1 MPSQLDLIFTNELEM
16 VSDVQHMAPLGKSD
30 HQMLKFDFN
39 CYAEYTGT
47 QQRFNYNRGDYE
59 DARQELQE
67 VPITAKGSVQQ
78 MWDTIKDRVIG
89 LRNDHVPT
97 IQTGGRKWKSNYP
110 HDKEVLD
117 LIREKARCHRFWVAR
132 QQGLEGLSARQSYN
146 QARNRVRKRTRQ
158 LRKQYELK
166 IANQSMSNPKV
177 FWRFARDRLKTKIGV
192 APLLC
197 NPDDPGTLRH
207 SDEEKADILQSQ
219 FCSVFTREPEGEI
232 PQLEPRI
239 GERLERLVITH
250 EWVLKAL
257 IKTNITKSCGP
268 DELHPRMLKE
278 LAVELA
284 APMTKLF
291 NQSLFLEKSQRSGKW
306 LMYLQ
311 SSRRGVERWQRTT
324 VLSLSPQLVARLW
337 RPLSERQS
345 SRI

>member
-1 MPSQLDLIFTNELEM
+1 M
-16 VSDVQHMAPLGKSD
+16 
-30 HQMLKFDFN
+30 
-39 CYAEYTGT
+39 
-47 QQRFNYNRGDYE
+47 
-59 DARQELQE
+59 E
-67 VPITAKGSVQQ
+67 VKLS
-78 MWDTIKDRVIG
+78 
-89 LRNDHVPT
+89 
-97 IQTGGRKWKSNYP
+97 

-117 LIREKARCHRFWVAR
+117 LIREKARCHRFWLAR

-146 QARNRVRKRTRQ
+146 QARNQVRKRTRQ
-158 LRKQYELK
+158 LRKQYELN

-192 APLLC
+192 APLLS

-257 IKTNITKSCGP
+257 MKTNITKSCGP

-291 NQSLFLEKSQRSGKW
+291 NQSLFLGEVPEEWKMANVSPIFKKGSRKVAANYRPVSLTSISCKIMEAAVRETILTHFKRNSLLSTRQFGFLGRRSTILKLLTFLDKCVDAISRGNITDVV
-306 LMYLQ
+306 YLDFQ
-311 SSRRGVERWQRTT
+311 KAFDT
-324 VLSLSPQLVARLW
+324 VPH
-337 RPLSERQS
+337 
-345 SRI
+345 